1 MPEALRVHLRYPED
15 LFTIQASV
23 YQTYHMRDPQV
34 FYNKEDLWTKPKE
47 IYAGTRQVMEPY
59 YIIMKLPD
67 NNQEEFLLMLPFT
80 PVNKDNTIGWLAA
93 RCDGDNLGKL
103 LAYHFPKEH
112 LVYGP
117 SQIENRIQQDTTI
130 TEQLALCSRGGSQVI
145 RGNLLLIPIA
155 ESNLHVELVFLHAK
169 AGGFPELKRIIV
181 AAGDQIVMRAS
192 LQESITAI
200 FGDEAP
206 SLPETTDEEQI
217 TPDIADLIAQAQ
229 NHYHKAQQ
237 YFEAGNWSGY
247 GNKLDALEQILNQLA
262 NLIAEEE
269 G

>member
-1 MPEALRVHLRYPED
+1 
-15 LFTIQASV
+15 
-23 YQTYHMRDPQV
+23 MRDPQV
-34 FYNKEDLWTKPKE
+34 FYDKEDLWTKPKE
-47 IYAGTRQVMEPY
+47 IYAGTQQVMEPY

-130 TEQLALCSRGGSQVI
+130 TEQLALWSRGGSQVI

-155 ESNLHVELVFLHAK
+155 ESNLYVEPVFLHAE
-169 AGGFPELKRIIV
+169 AGGFPELKRIIA

-206 SLPETTDEEQI
+206 SLLETTDEEQI
-217 TPDIADLIAQAQ
+217 TPDTADLIAQAQ

-237 YFEAGNWSGY
+237 YLEAGNWSGY
-247 GNKLDALEQILNQLA
+247 GNELDALEQILNQLA